1 MIILSLLLK
10 RLAHSVYL
18 SLPTY
23 FMFTFVLSFYLYSMA
38 VKDGCSMLSVEC
50 KSSNNRTIHFNY
62 NSIIPFK
69 SIECVLTNAW
79 SKFTAAT

>member
-1 MIILSLLLK
+1 MIILTLLLN

-23 FMFTFVLSFYLYSMA
+23 FMFMFVLSFYLHSMA

-50 KSSNNRTIHFNY
+50 NAADNRTMHLNY
-62 NSIIPFK
+62 NSF
-69 SIECVLTNAW
+69 
-79 SKFTAAT
+79 